1 MIDNDILMAIKEVSL
16 PRILADFGIRPVRQK
31 DLTRDHLSYV
41 ASYRDEETPSLS
53 IFKSSK
59 NGQWLYR
66 DHATNETGTNID
78 LLVRFGYFSNWREA
92 AAYVASKYLGVLVD
106 GPSPATP
113 RMNPRPQNQERH
125 VTQPQFNGVIHEV
138 LPIIGSPAEKYIQK
152 TRRIPIS
159 VASQFVCFT
168 RYSYSPGGKVFSGI
182 AWQTFRGGWS
192 IRWAID
198 LGPGKGKAFVGPGG
212 FSFFPVAPG
221 SRSDTCTLFEGMFDA
236 LSFVTLHGRCSDIIV
251 LNSVDNVNEALDLL
265 DSYQRVYGYLDTDAA
280 GRNCWKAVVDRCGAK
295 AIDASSEFAGFKDYN
310 DYLKT
315 LIINK

>member
-1 MIDNDILMAIKEVSL
+1 MIDNDILVKVKQVPIPKL
-16 PRILADFGIRPVRQK
+16 LDDFGITPARPISPGSRYI
-31 DLTRDHLSYV
+31 LYRAEYRGDH
-41 ASYRDEETPSLS
+41 TPSLS
-53 IFKSSK
+53 VFRSRK
-59 NGQWLYR
+59 NGQWLFR

-78 LLVRFGYFSNWREA
+78 LLVRFGYFLSWQEA
-92 AAYVASKYLGVLVD
+92 AAYVAHKFLGVQVD
-106 GPSPATP
+106 SPSPATP
-113 RMNPRPQNQERH
+113 RMNPRPQNRERLE
-125 VTQPQFNGVIHEV
+125 TKPQFKGLVHETH
-138 LPIIGSPAEKYIQK
+138 PIVGSPAEDYIAN
-152 TRRIPIS
+152 TRRVPIS
-159 VASQFVCFT
+159 VASLFVCFA
-168 RYSYSPGGKVFSGI
+168 RYSHTPGGKVFSGI
-182 AWQTFRGGWS
+182 AWRTFRGGWS

-221 SRSDTCTLFEGMFDA
+221 SRSDTCTIFEGMFDA

-280 GRNCWKAVVDRCGAK
+280 GRNCWKAIVDRCGAK

>member
-1 MIDNDILMAIKEVSL
+1 MIDNDILKEIKEVSL
-16 PRILADFGIRPVRQK
+16 PRILADFGIRPVGEK
-31 DLTRDHLSYV
+31 PLTREHLAYV
-41 ASYRDEETPSLS
+41 ASYRDEKTPSLS

-92 AAYVASKYLGVLVD
+92 AAYVARKYLGVLVD

-113 RMNPRPQNQERH
+113 RMNPRPKNQERH
-125 VTQPQFNGVIHEV
+125 VTQPQFNGMIHEV

-159 VASQFVCFT
+159 VASQFVCFA
-168 RYSYSPGGKVFSGI
+168 RYSNSPGGKVFSGI

-212 FSFFPVAPG
+212 FSFFPVALG
-221 SRSDTCTLFEGMFDA
+221 TRSETCTLFEGMFDA
-236 LSFVTLHGRCSDIIV
+236 LSFVTLHGRCGDIIV

-265 DSYQRVYGYLDTDAA
+265 DTYQWVYGYLDADDP
-280 GRNCWKAVVDRCGAK
+280 GRNGWKTVVDRCGAK
-295 AIDASSEFAGFKDYN
+295 AIDASGEFAGFKDYN
-310 DYLKT
+310 DYLKS
-315 LIINK
+315 IA